1 MEKLVQPCRP
11 GADSYIDTPEE
22 QEGGSSTIDASKEI
36 EPAPRAVAA
45 QDPTLSSGATE
56 IPSSPRLFRA
66 RQPPSWMKDFASSV
80 FSRVSNFISS

>member
-1 MEKLVQPCRP
+1 MEKLVQPGRP
-11 GADSYIDTPEE
+11 GANSYIDTPEE
-22 QEGGSSTIDASKEI
+22 QEGGSSTIEASKEI

-56 IPSSPRLFRA
+56 IPSSPRPFRA

-80 FSRVSNFISS
+80 FLRVSNFISS